1 MFWKA
6 RCKKAAQ
13 FLDSYNRKNRQH
25 EEENRQYDVKG
36 VVETVAKIL
45 HIPVSF
51 SITPQETSCCVLDL
65 ITEFEYRQS
74 EEVLFPSW
82 LNQSREERLAFL
94 EQDYGKFYEAVYKF
108 DSDEQRCRLQMV
120 AGLCIFRFDL
130 RKSYDIL
137 RFFEALVN
145 YLRCADSVKK
155 EEMQLFLEKSLSAVW
170 GIYLEKQG
178 IFHQK
183 NFKNII
189 GFAKNACHLVMTDPN
204 HTYEND
210 SSVDDFIHMLTPMP
224 QKPQTEGK
232 EKLNKK

>member
-13 FLDSYNRKNRQH
+13 FLDSYNWQNRQH

-45 HIPVSF
+45 RIPVSF

-94 EQDYGKFYEAVYKF
+94 EQDYGKFYESVYRV
-108 DSDEQRCRLQMV
+108 DSTEQRCRVQIVEILS
-120 AGLCIFRFDL
+120 IYRFEGIKEFEVSD
-130 RKSYDIL
+130 
-137 RFFEALVN
+137 FFE
-145 YLRCADSVKK
+145 YLRRYLKCFKDVKK
-155 EEMQLFLEKSLSAVW
+155 AEMRSFLEKSLSAMW
-170 GIYLEKQG
+170 GIYLEN
-178 IFHQK
+178 HK
-183 NFKNII
+183 N
-189 GFAKNACHLVMTDPN
+189 V
-204 HTYEND
+204 
-210 SSVDDFIHMLTPMP
+210 
-224 QKPQTEGK
+224 
-232 EKLNKK
+232 